1 MEVREEYKT
10 SLIRGVATAAL
21 GSAIAFFNLWPQDVT
36 NEVLI
41 SSTALAGLVP
51 LGMFLGLG
59 AADARRNDKA

>member
-1 MEVREEYKT
+1 MNMREEYRT

-21 GSAIAFFNLWPQDVT
+21 ASAVAFFNLWPQEVT

-51 LGMFLGLG
+51 LGAFLGLG